1 MSTIAIPGSRWSLRR
16 FLRSLLALLVSLF
29 LLASASI
36 EAGRRLHSQEQEPE
50 GRLTQVPLS
59 RDAA

>member
-36 EAGRRLHSQEQEPE
+36 EAGRRLQKLA
-50 GRLTQVPLS
+50 R
-59 RDAA
+59 